1 MAVEDVIKLVKKVA
15 TEVIPDTI
23 TFTDVKVEASN
34 VVLYTPNLEIFSDNN
49 DLIRKLAQNVR
60 KRIVIKADSSVRK
73 PIISAKQKLKEILP
87 DEAGIVDTRF
97 DEINGDVIIYQ
108 LDNSNPKLVEETFKK
123 VAKDYGSINTLVNAA
138 GFNIPQKFIS
148 EIDIDLWKG
157 VINDDINGFFN
168 LIKTGLPYLRESQGS
183 IVFIS
188 SAGLFKYPPGD
199 ILSVA
204 PKATIEHVLKGIAK
218 EEGKN
223 GVRANSIALG
233 VIDTGIF
240 HRLREENNTFFDDA
254 WHEAVMNTL
263 AIKRFG
269 FPKEVADTA
278 VFLASSKGGYIT
290 GHCIPVDGGY
300 HL

>member
-1 MAVEDVIKLVKKVA
+1 MIDQNFENGCVLIVGGSGGIGSLCAEEFSISGAKVA
-15 TEVIPDTI
+15 I
-23 TFTDVKVEASN
+23 TYYKNEEAAINLANEIDSDVN
-34 VVLYTPNLEIFSDNN
+34 
-49 DLIRKLAQNVR
+49 
-60 KRIVIKADSSVRK
+60 
-73 PIISAKQKLKEILP
+73 
-87 DEAGIVDTRF
+87 
-97 DEINGDVIIYQ
+97 IYQ
-108 LDNSNPKLVEETFKK
+108 LDNSNSKSVEETFEQ
-123 VAKDYGSINTLVNAA
+123 VVKDFGSINTLVNAA
-138 GFNIPQKFIS
+138 GFDIPQKFIS
-148 EIDIDLWKG
+148 QIDIELWRE
-157 VINDDINGFFN
+157 VIDSDINGFFN
-168 LIKTGLPYLRESQGS
+168 LVKFGLPYLRESQGS
-183 IVFIS
+183 LVFIS

-240 HRLREENNTFFDDA
+240 HRLREENNTFFDEA

-269 FPKEVADTA
+269 LPQEVSNTA

>member
-1 MAVEDVIKLVKKVA
+1 MIDLNFKKGCVLIVGGSGGIGSLCAQEFANSDAKVA
-15 TEVIPDTI
+15 I
-23 TFTDVKVEASN
+23 TYYQNEQAAVDLANEINSDVK
-34 VVLYTPNLEIFSDNN
+34 
-49 DLIRKLAQNVR
+49 
-60 KRIVIKADSSVRK
+60 
-73 PIISAKQKLKEILP
+73 
-87 DEAGIVDTRF
+87 
-97 DEINGDVIIYQ
+97 IYQ
-108 LDNSNPKLVEETFKK
+108 LDNSDSKSVEDTFKK
-123 VAKDYGSINTLVNAA
+123 VIDDYGSINTLVNAA
-138 GFNIPQKFIS
+138 GFDIPQKFIS
-148 EIDIDLWKG
+148 EIDADLWRE
-157 VINDDINGFFN
+157 VIDADINGFFN
-168 LIKTGLPYLRESQGS
+168 LIKSGLPYLRESQGS

-240 HRLREENNTFFDDA
+240 HRLREENNTFFDDV
-254 WHEAVMNTL
+254 WHESVMNTL

-278 VFLASSKGGYIT
+278 VFLASSRAGYIT

>member
-1 MAVEDVIKLVKKVA
+1 MIDLNFKNGCVLIVGGSGGIGSLCAQEFANSDAKVA
-15 TEVIPDTI
+15 I
-23 TFTDVKVEASN
+23 TYYKNEQAAVDLANEINSDVK
-34 VVLYTPNLEIFSDNN
+34 
-49 DLIRKLAQNVR
+49 
-60 KRIVIKADSSVRK
+60 
-73 PIISAKQKLKEILP
+73 
-87 DEAGIVDTRF
+87 
-97 DEINGDVIIYQ
+97 IYQ
-108 LDNSNPKLVEETFKK
+108 LDNSDSKSVEDTFKK
-123 VAKDYGSINTLVNAA
+123 VIDDHGSINTLVNAA
-138 GFNIPQKFIS
+138 GFDIPQKFIS
-148 EIDIDLWKG
+148 EIDTDLWRE
-157 VINDDINGFFN
+157 VIDADINGFFN
-168 LIKTGLPYLRESQGS
+168 LIKSGLPYLRESQGS

-278 VFLASSKGGYIT
+278 VFLASSRAGYIT

>member
-1 MAVEDVIKLVKKVA
+1 MIDSNFKKGCVLIVGGSGGIGSLCAQEFANSGAKVA
-15 TEVIPDTI
+15 I
-23 TFTDVKVEASN
+23 TYFKNEQAAIDIANEINADVK
-34 VVLYTPNLEIFSDNN
+34 
-49 DLIRKLAQNVR
+49 
-60 KRIVIKADSSVRK
+60 
-73 PIISAKQKLKEILP
+73 
-87 DEAGIVDTRF
+87 
-97 DEINGDVIIYQ
+97 IYQ
-108 LDNSNPKLVEETFKK
+108 LDNSDFKSVDSTFKK
-123 VAKDYGSINTLVNAA
+123 VIKDHGSINTLVNAA
-138 GFNIPQKFIS
+138 GFDIPQKFIG

-157 VINDDINGFFN
+157 VIDADINGFFN
-168 LIKTGLPYLRESQGS
+168 LIKSGLPYLRQSKGS

-188 SAGLFKYPPGD
+188 SAGLFIYPPGD

-218 EEGKN
+218 EEGAN

-233 VIDTGIF
+233 IIETGIF
-240 HRLREENNTFFDDA
+240 HRLREEENTFFDDA

-269 FPKEVADTA
+269 LPKEVADTA

>member
-1 MAVEDVIKLVKKVA
+1 MTDSNFKKGCVLIVGGSGGIGSLCAQEFANSGAKVA
-15 TEVIPDTI
+15 I
-23 TFTDVKVEASN
+23 TYFKNEQAAIDIANEIDADVE
-34 VVLYTPNLEIFSDNN
+34 
-49 DLIRKLAQNVR
+49 
-60 KRIVIKADSSVRK
+60 
-73 PIISAKQKLKEILP
+73 
-87 DEAGIVDTRF
+87 
-97 DEINGDVIIYQ
+97 IYQ
-108 LDNSNPKLVEETFKK
+108 LDNSDSKSVDSTFKK
-123 VAKDYGSINTLVNAA
+123 VIKDHGSINTLINAA
-138 GFNIPQKFIS
+138 GFDIPQKFIG
-148 EIDIDLWKG
+148 EIDVDLWKG
-157 VINDDINGFFN
+157 VINADINGFFN
-168 LIKTGLPYLRESQGS
+168 LVKSGLPHLRKSKGS

-218 EEGKN
+218 EEGVN

-233 VIDTGIF
+233 IIETGIF
-240 HRLREENNTFFDDA
+240 HRLREEENTFFDDA
-254 WHEAVMNTL
+254 WHEAVINTL

-269 FPKEVADTA
+269 LPQEVADTA

>member
-1 MAVEDVIKLVKKVA
+1 MTDSNFKKGCVLIVGGSGGIGSLCAKEFANSGAKLA
-15 TEVIPDTI
+15 I
-23 TFTDVKVEASN
+23 TYYKNQQAAIDIANEINADVK
-34 VVLYTPNLEIFSDNN
+34 
-49 DLIRKLAQNVR
+49 
-60 KRIVIKADSSVRK
+60 
-73 PIISAKQKLKEILP
+73 
-87 DEAGIVDTRF
+87 
-97 DEINGDVIIYQ
+97 IYQ
-108 LDNSNPKLVEETFKK
+108 LDNSNSKSVHSTFKN
-123 VAKDYGSINTLVNAA
+123 VIKDHGSINTLVNAA
-138 GFNIPQKFIS
+138 GFDIPQKFIG
-148 EIDIDLWKG
+148 EIDVDLWKG
-157 VINDDINGFFN
+157 VIDADINGFFN
-168 LIKTGLPYLRESQGS
+168 LIKFGLPYLRKSKGS

-204 PKATIEHVLKGIAK
+204 PKATIEHLLKGIAK
-218 EEGKN
+218 EEGVN

-233 VIDTGIF
+233 IIETGIF
-240 HRLREENNTFFDDA
+240 HRLREEENTFFDDA

-269 FPKEVADTA
+269 LPKEVADTA

>member
-1 MAVEDVIKLVKKVA
+1 MIDQNFEKGCVLVVGGSGGIGSLCAKEFANSGAKVA
-15 TEVIPDTI
+15 I
-23 TFTDVKVEASN
+23 TYYKNEQAAIDIANDIDSDV
-34 VVLYTPNLEIFSDNN
+34 
-49 DLIRKLAQNVR
+49 Q
-60 KRIVIKADSSVRK
+60 
-73 PIISAKQKLKEILP
+73 
-87 DEAGIVDTRF
+87 
-97 DEINGDVIIYQ
+97 IYQ
-108 LDNSNPKLVEETFKK
+108 LDNSDPRSVEETFKK
-123 VAKDYGSINTLVNAA
+123 VAKDHGSINTLLNAA
-138 GFNIPQKFIS
+138 GFDIPQKFIG

-157 VINDDINGFFN
+157 VIDADINGFFN
-168 LIKTGLPYLRESQGS
+168 LVKVGLSYLRESKGS

-218 EEGKN
+218 EEGSN

-233 VIDTGIF
+233 IIETGIF
-240 HRLREENNTFFDDA
+240 HRLREEENTFFDDA

-269 FPKEVADTA
+269 FPEEVAHTA

-290 GHCIPVDGGY
+290 GHCMPVDGGY

>member
-1 MAVEDVIKLVKKVA
+1 MKDSNFKKGCVLIVGGSGGIGSLCAQEFANSGAKMA
-15 TEVIPDTI
+15 I
-23 TFTDVKVEASN
+23 TYFKNEQAAIDIANEIDADVK
-34 VVLYTPNLEIFSDNN
+34 
-49 DLIRKLAQNVR
+49 
-60 KRIVIKADSSVRK
+60 
-73 PIISAKQKLKEILP
+73 
-87 DEAGIVDTRF
+87 
-97 DEINGDVIIYQ
+97 IYQ
-108 LDNSNPKLVEETFKK
+108 LDNSDSESVDSTFKK
-123 VAKDYGSINTLVNAA
+123 VIKDHGSINTLVNAA
-138 GFNIPQKFIS
+138 GFDIPQKFIG

-157 VINDDINGFFN
+157 VIDADINGFFN
-168 LIKTGLPYLRESQGS
+168 LIKSGLPYLRQSKGS

-218 EEGKN
+218 EEGAN
-223 GVRANSIALG
+223 GIRANSIALG
-233 VIDTGIF
+233 IIETGIF
-240 HRLREENNTFFDDA
+240 HRLREEENTFFDDA

-269 FPKEVADTA
+269 LPKEVADTA

>member
-1 MAVEDVIKLVKKVA
+1 MTDSNFNNGCALIVGGSGGIGSLCAQEFANSGAKVA
-15 TEVIPDTI
+15 I
-23 TFTDVKVEASN
+23 TYYKNEQAAIDIANEINADVK
-34 VVLYTPNLEIFSDNN
+34 
-49 DLIRKLAQNVR
+49 
-60 KRIVIKADSSVRK
+60 
-73 PIISAKQKLKEILP
+73 
-87 DEAGIVDTRF
+87 
-97 DEINGDVIIYQ
+97 IYQ
-108 LDNSNPKLVEETFKK
+108 LDNSDPASVEDTFKK
-123 VAKDYGSINTLVNAA
+123 VIKEHDSINTLVNAA
-138 GFNIPQKFIS
+138 GFDIPQKFIG

-157 VINDDINGFFN
+157 VIDADINGFFN
-168 LIKTGLPYLRESQGS
+168 LIKSGLPYLRDSQGS

-223 GVRANSIALG
+223 GIRANSIALG

-278 VFLASSKGGYIT
+278 VFLASSRAGYIT

>member
-1 MAVEDVIKLVKKVA
+1 MIDLNFKKGCALIVGGSGGIGSLCAQEFANSDAKVA
-15 TEVIPDTI
+15 I
-23 TFTDVKVEASN
+23 TYYKNEQAAVDLANEINSDVK
-34 VVLYTPNLEIFSDNN
+34 
-49 DLIRKLAQNVR
+49 
-60 KRIVIKADSSVRK
+60 
-73 PIISAKQKLKEILP
+73 
-87 DEAGIVDTRF
+87 
-97 DEINGDVIIYQ
+97 IYQ
-108 LDNSNPKLVEETFKK
+108 LDNSDSKSVEDTFKK
-123 VAKDYGSINTLVNAA
+123 VIDDHGSINTLVNAA

-148 EIDIDLWKG
+148 EIDADLWRE
-157 VINDDINGFFN
+157 VIDADIIGFFN
-168 LIKTGLPYLRESQGS
+168 LIKSGLPYLRESQGS

-254 WHEAVMNTL
+254 WHETVMNTL

-278 VFLASSKGGYIT
+278 VFLASSRAGYIT

>member
-1 MAVEDVIKLVKKVA
+1 MTDSNFKKGC
-15 TEVIPDTI
+15 
-23 TFTDVKVEASN
+23 
-34 VVLYTPNLEIFSDNN
+34 VLIVGGSGGIGSLCAKEFANSGA
-49 DLIRKLAQNVR
+49 KLAITYYKNEQAAIDIAN
-60 KRIVIKADSSVRK
+60 
-73 PIISAKQKLKEILP
+73 
-87 DEAGIVDTRF
+87 
-97 DEINGDVIIYQ
+97 EINADVNIYQ
-108 LDNSNPKLVEETFKK
+108 LDNSDSKSVEDTYKN
-123 VAKDYGSINTLVNAA
+123 VIKDYGSINTLVNAA
-138 GFNIPQKFIS
+138 GFDIPQKFIN

-157 VINDDINGFFN
+157 VIDADINGFFN
-168 LIKTGLPYLRESQGS
+168 LIKSGLPYLRESKGS

-204 PKATIEHVLKGIAK
+204 PKATIEHVLRGIAK

-223 GVRANSIALG
+223 GIRANSIALG

-290 GHCIPVDGGY
+290 GHCVPVDGGY

>member
-1 MAVEDVIKLVKKVA
+1 MIDQNFKNGCVLIVGGSGGIGSLCAEEFSNSGAKVAITYFKNEEAAIKLA
-15 TEVIPDTI
+15 NDIDA
-23 TFTDVKVEASN
+23 DVN
-34 VVLYTPNLEIFSDNN
+34 
-49 DLIRKLAQNVR
+49 
-60 KRIVIKADSSVRK
+60 
-73 PIISAKQKLKEILP
+73 
-87 DEAGIVDTRF
+87 
-97 DEINGDVIIYQ
+97 IYQ
-108 LDNSNPKLVEETFKK
+108 LDNSNSKSVEDTFKQ
-123 VAKDYGSINTLVNAA
+123 VVKDFGSINTLVNAA
-138 GFNIPQKFIS
+138 GFDIPQKFIS
-148 EIDIDLWKG
+148 EIDIELWRE
-157 VINDDINGFFN
+157 VIDADINGFFN
-168 LIKTGLPYLRESQGS
+168 LVKFGLPYLRESQGS

-240 HRLREENNTFFDDA
+240 HRLREENNTFFDEA
-254 WHEAVMNTL
+254 WHEAVMSTL

-269 FPKEVADTA
+269 LPQEVADTA

>member
-1 MAVEDVIKLVKKVA
+1 MIDSNFQKGCVLIVGGSGGIGSLCAQEFAHSNAKVVITYYKNEQA
-15 TEVIPDTI
+15 AIDIANEINA
-23 TFTDVKVEASN
+23 DVK
-34 VVLYTPNLEIFSDNN
+34 
-49 DLIRKLAQNVR
+49 
-60 KRIVIKADSSVRK
+60 
-73 PIISAKQKLKEILP
+73 
-87 DEAGIVDTRF
+87 
-97 DEINGDVIIYQ
+97 IYQ
-108 LDNSNPKLVEETFKK
+108 LDNSNAESVEETFKE
-123 VAKDYGSINTLVNAA
+123 VIKDYGSINTLVNAA
-138 GFNIPQKFIS
+138 GFDIPQKFIS
-148 EIDIDLWKG
+148 EIDISLWQG
-157 VINDDINGFFN
+157 VINSDINGFFN
-168 LIKTGLPYLRESQGS
+168 LIKSGLPYLRESKGS

-223 GVRANSIALG
+223 GIRANSIALG

-278 VFLASSKGGYIT
+278 VFLASSKAGYIT

>member
-1 MAVEDVIKLVKKVA
+1 MIDLNFKNGCALIVGGSGGIGSLCAEEFSNSGSKVAITYYQNEQAAIKLA
-15 TEVIPDTI
+15 NEIDA
-23 TFTDVKVEASN
+23 DVN
-34 VVLYTPNLEIFSDNN
+34 
-49 DLIRKLAQNVR
+49 
-60 KRIVIKADSSVRK
+60 
-73 PIISAKQKLKEILP
+73 
-87 DEAGIVDTRF
+87 
-97 DEINGDVIIYQ
+97 IYQ
-108 LDNSNPKLVEETFKK
+108 LDNSNSKSVERIFEQ
-123 VAKDYGSINTLVNAA
+123 VVKDFGSIHTLVNAA
-138 GFNIPQKFIS
+138 GFDIPQRFIS
-148 EIDIDLWKG
+148 EIDIELWKG
-157 VINDDINGFFN
+157 VIDADINGFFN
-168 LIKTGLPYLRESQGS
+168 LVKFGLPYLRESQGS

-240 HRLREENNTFFDDA
+240 HRLREENNTFFDEA

-269 FPKEVADTA
+269 LPKEVADTA

>member
-1 MAVEDVIKLVKKVA
+1 MTDSNFKKGCVLIVGGSGGIGSLCAKEFANSGAKLA
-15 TEVIPDTI
+15 I
-23 TFTDVKVEASN
+23 TYYKNEQAAIDIANEINADVK
-34 VVLYTPNLEIFSDNN
+34 
-49 DLIRKLAQNVR
+49 
-60 KRIVIKADSSVRK
+60 
-73 PIISAKQKLKEILP
+73 
-87 DEAGIVDTRF
+87 
-97 DEINGDVIIYQ
+97 IYQ
-108 LDNSNPKLVEETFKK
+108 LDNSNSKSVDSTFKN
-123 VAKDYGSINTLVNAA
+123 VIKDHGSINTLVNAA
-138 GFNIPQKFIS
+138 GFDIPQKFIG
-148 EIDIDLWKG
+148 EIDVDLWKG
-157 VINDDINGFFN
+157 VIDADINGFFN
-168 LIKTGLPYLRESQGS
+168 LIKFGLPYLRKSKGS

-204 PKATIEHVLKGIAK
+204 PKATIEHVLKGISK
-218 EEGKN
+218 EEGIN

-233 VIDTGIF
+233 IIETGIF
-240 HRLREENNTFFDDA
+240 HRLREEENTFFDDA

-269 FPKEVADTA
+269 LPKEVADTA

>member
-1 MAVEDVIKLVKKVA
+1 MIDSNFQKGCVLIVGGSGGIGSLCAQEFARSNAKVA
-15 TEVIPDTI
+15 I
-23 TFTDVKVEASN
+23 TYYKNEQAAIDIANEINADVK
-34 VVLYTPNLEIFSDNN
+34 T
-49 DLIRKLAQNVR
+49 
-60 KRIVIKADSSVRK
+60 
-73 PIISAKQKLKEILP
+73 
-87 DEAGIVDTRF
+87 
-97 DEINGDVIIYQ
+97 YQ
-108 LDNSNPKLVEETFKK
+108 LDNSNAESVEETFKE
-123 VAKDYGSINTLVNAA
+123 VIKDYGSINTLVNAA
-138 GFNIPQKFIS
+138 GFDIPQKFIS
-148 EIDIDLWKG
+148 DIDIDLWQG
-157 VINDDINGFFN
+157 VINADINGFFN
-168 LIKTGLPYLRESQGS
+168 LIKSGLPYLRESKGS

-223 GVRANSIALG
+223 GIRANSIALG

-278 VFLASSKGGYIT
+278 VFLASSKAGYIT

>member
-1 MAVEDVIKLVKKVA
+1 MIDQNFKNGCALIVGGSGGIGSLCAEEFSISGAKVA
-15 TEVIPDTI
+15 I
-23 TFTDVKVEASN
+23 TYYKNEQAAINLANEIDADVN
-34 VVLYTPNLEIFSDNN
+34 
-49 DLIRKLAQNVR
+49 
-60 KRIVIKADSSVRK
+60 
-73 PIISAKQKLKEILP
+73 
-87 DEAGIVDTRF
+87 
-97 DEINGDVIIYQ
+97 IYQ
-108 LDNSNPKLVEETFKK
+108 LDNSNSKSVEGTFEQ
-123 VAKDYGSINTLVNAA
+123 VVKDFGSINTLVNAA
-138 GFNIPQKFIS
+138 GFDIPQKFIS
-148 EIDIDLWKG
+148 EIDIELWRE
-157 VINDDINGFFN
+157 VIDADINGFFN
-168 LIKTGLPYLRESQGS
+168 LVKFGLPYLRESQGS

-240 HRLREENNTFFDDA
+240 HRLREENNTFFDET

-269 FPKEVADTA
+269 LPKEVADTA

>member
-73 PIISAKQKLKEILP
+73 PIIAAKQKLKEILP

-108 LDNSNPKLVEETFKK
+108 LDNSNSKSVDSTFKK
-123 VAKDYGSINTLVNAA
+123 VIKDHGSINTLVNAA
-138 GFNIPQKFIS
+138 GFDIPQKFIG

-157 VINDDINGFFN
+157 VIDADINGFFN
-168 LIKTGLPYLRESQGS
+168 LIKSGLPYLRKSKGS

-218 EEGKN
+218 EEGVN

-233 VIDTGIF
+233 IIETGIF
-240 HRLREENNTFFDDA
+240 HRLREEENTFFDDA

-269 FPKEVADTA
+269 LPKEVADTA

>member
-1 MAVEDVIKLVKKVA
+1 MIDSNFQKGCVLIIGGSGGIGSLCGQEFANSNAKVA
-15 TEVIPDTI
+15 I
-23 TFTDVKVEASN
+23 TYYKN
-34 VVLYTPNLEIFSDNN
+34 
-49 DLIRKLAQNVR
+49 
-60 KRIVIKADSSVRK
+60 
-73 PIISAKQKLKEILP
+73 KQAAI
-87 DEAGIVDTRF
+87 DAAN
-97 DEINGDVIIYQ
+97 EINADVNIYQ
-108 LDNSNPKLVEETFKK
+108 LDNSDPKSVEDTFEN
-123 VAKDYGSINTLVNAA
+123 VIKDYGSINTLVNAA
-138 GFNIPQKFIS
+138 GFDIPQKFIN

-157 VINDDINGFFN
+157 VIDADINGFFN
-168 LIKTGLPYLRESQGS
+168 LIKSGLPYLRESQGS

>member
-1 MAVEDVIKLVKKVA
+1 MTDSNFKEGCVLIVGGSGGIGSLCAQEFSNSDAKVA
-15 TEVIPDTI
+15 I
-23 TFTDVKVEASN
+23 TYYKNEQAAIDIAN
-34 VVLYTPNLEIFSDNN
+34 
-49 DLIRKLAQNVR
+49 
-60 KRIVIKADSSVRK
+60 
-73 PIISAKQKLKEILP
+73 
-87 DEAGIVDTRF
+87 
-97 DEINGDVIIYQ
+97 EINADVNIYQ
-108 LDNSNPKLVEETFKK
+108 LDNSNSKSVEDTYKN
-123 VAKDYGSINTLVNAA
+123 VIKDYGSINTLVNAA
-138 GFNIPQKFIS
+138 GFDIPQKFIN

-157 VINDDINGFFN
+157 VIDADINGFFN
-168 LIKTGLPYLRESQGS
+168 LIKSGLPYLRESKGS

-204 PKATIEHVLKGIAK
+204 PKATIEHVLRGIAK

-223 GVRANSIALG
+223 GIRANSIALG

-290 GHCIPVDGGY
+290 GHCVPVDGGY

>member
-1 MAVEDVIKLVKKVA
+1 MIDSNFKKGCVLIVGGSGGIGSLCAKEFANSGAKLAITYYKNEQAAVDIANEINA
-15 TEVIPDTI
+15 
-23 TFTDVKVEASN
+23 DVK
-34 VVLYTPNLEIFSDNN
+34 
-49 DLIRKLAQNVR
+49 
-60 KRIVIKADSSVRK
+60 
-73 PIISAKQKLKEILP
+73 
-87 DEAGIVDTRF
+87 
-97 DEINGDVIIYQ
+97 IYQ
-108 LDNSNPKLVEETFKK
+108 LDNSNSKSVDSTFKN
-123 VAKDYGSINTLVNAA
+123 VIKDHGSINTLVNAA
-138 GFNIPQKFIS
+138 GFDIPQKFIG
-148 EIDIDLWKG
+148 EIDVDLWKG
-157 VINDDINGFFN
+157 VIDADINGFFN
-168 LIKTGLPYLRESQGS
+168 LIKFGLPYLRKSKGS

-218 EEGKN
+218 EEGVN

-233 VIDTGIF
+233 IIETGIF
-240 HRLREENNTFFDDA
+240 HRLREEENTFFDDA

-269 FPKEVADTA
+269 LPKEVADTA

>member
-1 MAVEDVIKLVKKVA
+1 MLKN
-15 TEVIPDTI
+15 
-23 TFTDVKVEASN
+23 F
-34 VVLYTPNLEIFSDNN
+34 
-49 DLIRKLAQNVR
+49 LIQAQR
-60 KRIVIKADSSVRK
+60 LPL
-73 PIISAKQKLKEILP
+73 PIIKNEEAAINLANEI
-87 DEAGIVDTRF
+87 DA
-97 DEINGDVIIYQ
+97 DVNIYQ
-108 LDNSNPKLVEETFKK
+108 LDNSNSKSVEDTFKQ
-123 VAKDYGSINTLVNAA
+123 VVKDFGSINTLVNAA
-138 GFNIPQKFIS
+138 GFDIPQKFIS
-148 EIDIDLWKG
+148 EIDIELWRE
-157 VINDDINGFFN
+157 VIDADINGFFN
-168 LIKTGLPYLRESQGS
+168 LVKFGLPYLRESQGS

-240 HRLREENNTFFDDA
+240 HRLREENNTFFDEA

-269 FPKEVADTA
+269 LPKEVADTA

>member
-1 MAVEDVIKLVKKVA
+1 MTDSNFKKGCVLIVGGSGGIGSLCAQEFANSGAKVA
-15 TEVIPDTI
+15 I
-23 TFTDVKVEASN
+23 TYFKNEQAAVDISNEIDADVK
-34 VVLYTPNLEIFSDNN
+34 
-49 DLIRKLAQNVR
+49 
-60 KRIVIKADSSVRK
+60 
-73 PIISAKQKLKEILP
+73 
-87 DEAGIVDTRF
+87 
-97 DEINGDVIIYQ
+97 IYQ
-108 LDNSNPKLVEETFKK
+108 LDNSNSKSVDSTFKK
-123 VAKDYGSINTLVNAA
+123 VIKDHGSINTLVNAA
-138 GFNIPQKFIS
+138 GFDIPQKFIG

-157 VINDDINGFFN
+157 VIDADINGFFN
-168 LIKTGLPYLRESQGS
+168 LIKFGLPYLRQSKGS

-218 EEGKN
+218 EEGAN

-233 VIDTGIF
+233 IIETGIF
-240 HRLREENNTFFDDA
+240 HRLREEENTFFDDA

-269 FPKEVADTA
+269 LPKEVADTA

>member
-1 MAVEDVIKLVKKVA
+1 MTDSNFKKGCVLIVGGSGGIGSLCAKEFANSGAKLA
-15 TEVIPDTI
+15 I
-23 TFTDVKVEASN
+23 TYYKNEQAAIDIANEINADVK
-34 VVLYTPNLEIFSDNN
+34 
-49 DLIRKLAQNVR
+49 
-60 KRIVIKADSSVRK
+60 
-73 PIISAKQKLKEILP
+73 
-87 DEAGIVDTRF
+87 
-97 DEINGDVIIYQ
+97 IYQ
-108 LDNSNPKLVEETFKK
+108 LDNSNSKSVDSTFKN
-123 VAKDYGSINTLVNAA
+123 VIKDHGSINTLVNAA
-138 GFNIPQKFIS
+138 GFDIPQKLIG
-148 EIDIDLWKG
+148 EIDVDLWRG
-157 VINDDINGFFN
+157 VIDADINGFFN
-168 LIKTGLPYLRESQGS
+168 LIKFGLPYLRQSKGS

-218 EEGKN
+218 EEGVN

-233 VIDTGIF
+233 IIETGIF
-240 HRLREENNTFFDDA
+240 HRLREEENTFFDDA

-269 FPKEVADTA
+269 LPKEVADTA

>member
-1 MAVEDVIKLVKKVA
+1 MIDSNFKNGCVLIVGGSGGIGSLCAKEFANSGAKVA
-15 TEVIPDTI
+15 ITYYKNEKAAIDTVIDI
-23 TFTDVKVEASN
+23 GSDV
-34 VVLYTPNLEIFSDNN
+34 
-49 DLIRKLAQNVR
+49 Q
-60 KRIVIKADSSVRK
+60 
-73 PIISAKQKLKEILP
+73 
-87 DEAGIVDTRF
+87 
-97 DEINGDVIIYQ
+97 IYQ
-108 LDNSNPKLVEETFKK
+108 LDNSNSKSVEETFKK
-123 VAKDYGSINTLVNAA
+123 VAKDHGAINTLVNAA
-138 GFNIPQKFIS
+138 GFDIPQKFIG

-157 VINDDINGFFN
+157 VIDADINGFFN
-168 LIKTGLPYLRESQGS
+168 LIKSGLPYLRESKGS

-218 EEGKN
+218 EEGAN

-233 VIDTGIF
+233 IIETGIF
-240 HRLREENNTFFDDA
+240 HRLREQENTFFDDA

-263 AIKRFG
+263 ALKRFG
-269 FPKEVADTA
+269 FPEEVAHTA

>member
-1 MAVEDVIKLVKKVA
+1 MIDSNFKNGCVLIVGGSGGIGSLCAKEFANSGAKVA
-15 TEVIPDTI
+15 I
-23 TFTDVKVEASN
+23 TYYKNEQAAIDIAN
-34 VVLYTPNLEIFSDNN
+34 EIDA
-49 DLIRKLAQNVR
+49 DLK
-60 KRIVIKADSSVRK
+60 
-73 PIISAKQKLKEILP
+73 
-87 DEAGIVDTRF
+87 
-97 DEINGDVIIYQ
+97 IYQ
-108 LDNSNPKLVEETFKK
+108 LDNSDSKSVEDTFKK
-123 VAKDYGSINTLVNAA
+123 VMQDYGAINSLVNAA
-138 GFNIPQKFIS
+138 GFDIPQKFIS

-157 VINDDINGFFN
+157 VIDADINGFFN
-168 LIKTGLPYLRESQGS
+168 LVKSGLPYLRESQGS

-204 PKATIEHVLKGIAK
+204 PKATIEHMLKGIAK
-218 EEGKN
+218 EEGSN

-233 VIDTGIF
+233 IIETGIF
-240 HRLREENNTFFDDA
+240 HRLREEENTFFDDA

-269 FPKEVADTA
+269 YPEEVAHTA

>member
-1 MAVEDVIKLVKKVA
+1 MTDSNFKKGCVLIVGGSGGIGSLCAKEFANSGAKLAITYYKNEQAAVDIANEINA
-15 TEVIPDTI
+15 
-23 TFTDVKVEASN
+23 DVK
-34 VVLYTPNLEIFSDNN
+34 
-49 DLIRKLAQNVR
+49 
-60 KRIVIKADSSVRK
+60 
-73 PIISAKQKLKEILP
+73 
-87 DEAGIVDTRF
+87 
-97 DEINGDVIIYQ
+97 IYQ
-108 LDNSNPKLVEETFKK
+108 LDNSNSKSVDSTFKN
-123 VAKDYGSINTLVNAA
+123 VIKDHGSINTLVNAA
-138 GFNIPQKFIS
+138 GFDIPQKFIG
-148 EIDIDLWKG
+148 EIDVDLWKG
-157 VINDDINGFFN
+157 VIDADINGFFN
-168 LIKTGLPYLRESQGS
+168 LIKFGLPYLRKSKGS

-218 EEGKN
+218 EEGVN

-233 VIDTGIF
+233 IIETGIF
-240 HRLREENNTFFDDA
+240 HRLREEENTFFDDA
-254 WHEAVMNTL
+254 WHEAVINTL

-269 FPKEVADTA
+269 LPKEVADTA